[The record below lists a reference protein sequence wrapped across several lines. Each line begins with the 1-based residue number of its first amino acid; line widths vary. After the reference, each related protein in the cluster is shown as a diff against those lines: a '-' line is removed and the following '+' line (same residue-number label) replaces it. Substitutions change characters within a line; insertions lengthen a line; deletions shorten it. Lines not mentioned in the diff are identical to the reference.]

1 MLNSVK
7 ELLIIFKMWKK
18 KENFLGGKG
27 AMALSSVLALSL
39 ILLALG
45 LAMAFSGFVQ
55 SDIAYNQDKAA
66 IAFYIA
72 EAGAKDAMQ
81 KVVRNKNY
89 STAGLEGSKYILTF
103 VNGSADIVI
112 NKDIPAA
119 ERTEILSTGTAGVNI
134 KKIRV
139 VLNTDAGSNDTGKI
153 TIMSWE
159 ECQKSGMLCN

>member
-1 MLNSVK
+1 M
-7 ELLIIFKMWKK
+7 FKNNKK
-18 KENFLGGKG
+18 YWGEKG
-27 AMALSSVLALSL
+27 AMALSSVLALSI

-55 SDIAYNQDKAA
+55 SDITYNQDKAA

-89 STAGLEGSKYILTF
+89 SNAGYVLSLTT
-103 VNGSADIVI
+103 GSANIVVS
-112 NKDIPAA
+112 KDVPAA
-119 ERTEILSTGTAGVNI
+119 ERTEILSTGAVGVNT

-139 VLNTDAGSNDTGKI
+139 VLNTDTDNDNNGKV
-153 TIMSWE
+153 TIVSWE
-159 ECQKSGMLCN
+159 ECRKSGALCN